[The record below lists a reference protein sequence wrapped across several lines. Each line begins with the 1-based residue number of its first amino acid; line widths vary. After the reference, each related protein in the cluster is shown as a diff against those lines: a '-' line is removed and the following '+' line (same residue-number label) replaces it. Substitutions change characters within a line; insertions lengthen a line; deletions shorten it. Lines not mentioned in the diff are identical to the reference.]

1 MSMID
6 EELHMANLKIGNRI
20 KAKRRERNLTQEE
33 LASILGVTKAAVSK
47 WENEESYPDITLL
60 PQIAQLFHM
69 TMDDLFDFAPH
80 DEPLVVVNEYH
91 FGLSLEIVDK
101 RILDYG
107 IAKEC
112 NIYKV
117 GDTWEVRFHFVST
130 REDIPHILQ
139 KYIKQGVLIDGYS
152 VRIAD
157 GKIISD
163 NKPNKCY
170 ICTEKIW
177 EYNITDRKYLKAM
190 LDEQVSMGLIDE
202 DDL

>member
-1 MSMID
+1 MS
-6 EELHMANLKIGNRI
+6 NLKIGNKI
-20 KAKRRERNLTQEE
+20 KAKRRERNLAQEE
-33 LASILGVTKAAVSK
+33 LASMLGVTKAAVSK

-69 TMDDLFDFAPH
+69 TMDDLFDFAPK
-80 DEPLVVVNEYH
+80 EKPPVVVNEYH

-139 KYIKQGVLIDGYS
+139 KYIKPGVLIDGYS

-163 NKPNKCY
+163 SKLNKCY
-170 ICTEKIW
+170 ICSEKIW

-190 LDEQVSMGLIDE
+190 LDEQVSMGLIEE
-202 DDL
+202 DW

>member
-1 MSMID
+1 MS
-6 EELHMANLKIGNRI
+6 NLKIGNKI

-33 LASILGVTKAAVSK
+33 LASMLGVTKAAVSK
-47 WENEESYPDITLL
+47 WENEESYPDIMLL

-69 TMDDLFDFAPH
+69 TMDDLFDFSPN
-80 DEPLVVVNEYH
+80 DKPLVVVNEYH

-190 LDEQVSMGLIDE
+190 LDEQASMGLIEE

>member
-1 MSMID
+1 MS
-6 EELHMANLKIGNRI
+6 NLKIGNKI

-33 LASILGVTKAAVSK
+33 LASMLGVTKAAVSK
-47 WENEESYPDITLL
+47 WENEESYPDIMLL

-69 TMDDLFDFAPH
+69 TMDDLFDFSPN
-80 DEPLVVVNEYH
+80 DKPLVVVNEYH
-91 FGLSLEIVDK
+91 FGLSLETVDK
-101 RILDYG
+101 RIMDYG

-117 GDTWEVRFHFVST
+117 GDTWEVRFHFAST

-139 KYIKQGVLIDGYS
+139 KYIKPGVLIDGYS

-190 LDEQVSMGLIDE
+190 LDEQASMGLIDE

>member
-1 MSMID
+1 MI
-6 EELHMANLKIGNRI
+6 EEALHMSKLKIGNRI
-20 KAKRRERNLTQEE
+20 KEKRRERNLTQEE
-33 LASILGVTKAAVSK
+33 LASMLGVTKAAVSK

-69 TMDDLFDFAPH
+69 NMDDLFDFAPN
-80 DEPLVVVNEYH
+80 DKPLVVVNEYH
-91 FGLSLEIVDK
+91 FGLSLETVDK

-112 NIYKV
+112 NIDKV
-117 GDTWEVRFHFVST
+117 GDTWEVRVHFVST

-139 KYIKQGVLIDGYS
+139 KYIKPGVLIDGYS

-170 ICTEKIW
+170 ICSEKIW
-177 EYNITDRKYLKAM
+177 EYNIMDKKYLKAM
-190 LDEQVSMGLIDE
+190 LDEQASMGLIDE

>member
-1 MSMID
+1 MI
-6 EELHMANLKIGNRI
+6 EEALHMSNLKIGNKI

-33 LASILGVTKAAVSK
+33 LASMLGVTKAAVSK
-47 WENEESYPDITLL
+47 WENEESYPDIMLL

-69 TMDDLFDFAPH
+69 TMDDLFDFSPN
-80 DEPLVVVNEYH
+80 DKPLVVVNEYH
-91 FGLSLEIVDK
+91 FGLSLETVDK
-101 RILDYG
+101 RIMDYG

-130 REDIPHILQ
+130 RKDIPHILQ
-139 KYIKQGVLIDGYS
+139 KYIKPGVLIDGYS

-157 GKIISD
+157 GKIIPD

-190 LDEQVSMGLIDE
+190 LDEQASMGLIDE

>member
-1 MSMID
+1 MS
-6 EELHMANLKIGNRI
+6 NLKIGNRI

-69 TMDDLFDFAPH
+69 TMDDLFDFSPN
-80 DEPLVVVNEYH
+80 DKPLVVVNEYH
-91 FGLSLEIVDK
+91 FGLSLETVDK
-101 RILDYG
+101 RIMDYG

>member
-1 MSMID
+1 M
-6 EELHMANLKIGNRI
+6 
-20 KAKRRERNLTQEE
+20 
-33 LASILGVTKAAVSK
+33 LGVTKAAVSK
-47 WENEESYPDITLL
+47 WENEESYPDIMLL

-69 TMDDLFDFAPH
+69 TMDDLFDFSPN
-80 DEPLVVVNEYH
+80 DKPLVVANEYH
-91 FGLSLEIVDK
+91 FGLSLETVDK
-101 RILDYG
+101 RIMDYG

-112 NIYKV
+112 SIDKV

-139 KYIKQGVLIDGYS
+139 KYIKPGVLIDGYS

-163 NKPNKCY
+163 SKPNKCY

-177 EYNITDRKYLKAM
+177 EYNITDRKYLKAI
-190 LDEQVSMGLIDE
+190 LDEQASMGLIEE

>member
-1 MSMID
+1 MS
-6 EELHMANLKIGNRI
+6 NLKIGNKI

-47 WENEESYPDITLL
+47 WENEESYPDIMLL

-69 TMDDLFDFAPH
+69 TMDDLFDFAPK
-80 DEPLVVVNEYH
+80 EKPPVVVNEYH
-91 FGLSLEIVDK
+91 FGLSLDTMGK
-101 RILDYG
+101 QILDYG

-117 GDTWEVRFHFVST
+117 GDTWEVRIHFVST
-130 REDIPHILQ
+130 REDIPQILQ
-139 KYIKQGVLIDGYS
+139 KYIKPGVLISGYS

-170 ICTEKIW
+170 ICSEKIW
-177 EYNITDRKYLKAM
+177 EYNIADRKYLKAM
-190 LDEQVSMGLIDE
+190 LEEQVSMGLIDE

>member
-1 MSMID
+1 MS
-6 EELHMANLKIGNRI
+6 NLKIGNRI
-20 KAKRRERNLTQEE
+20 KAKRRECNLTQEE
-33 LASILGVTKAAVSK
+33 LASMLGVTKAAVSK
-47 WENEESYPDITLL
+47 WENEESYPDIMLL

-91 FGLSLEIVDK
+91 FGLSLETVDK
-101 RILDYG
+101 RIMDYG

-139 KYIKQGVLIDGYS
+139 KYIKPGVLIDGYS

-190 LDEQVSMGLIDE
+190 LDEQASMGLIEE

>member
-1 MSMID
+1 MS
-6 EELHMANLKIGNRI
+6 NLKIGNKI

-47 WENEESYPDITLL
+47 WENEESYPDIMLL

-69 TMDDLFDFAPH
+69 TMDDLFDFSPN
-80 DEPLVVVNEYH
+80 DKPLVVVNEYH
-91 FGLSLEIVDK
+91 FGLSLETVDK
-101 RILDYG
+101 RIMDYG

-112 NIYKV
+112 SIDRV

-130 REDIPHILQ
+130 REDIPHIFQ
-139 KYIKQGVLIDGYS
+139 KYIKPGVLIDGYS

-170 ICTEKIW
+170 ICSEKIW
-177 EYNITDRKYLKAM
+177 EYNIADKKYLKAM

>member
-1 MSMID
+1 MS
-6 EELHMANLKIGNRI
+6 NLKIGNRI

-33 LASILGVTKAAVSK
+33 LASVLGVTKAAVSK

-69 TMDDLFDFAPH
+69 TMDDLFDFAPN
-80 DEPLVVVNEYH
+80 DKPLVVVNEYH
-91 FGLSLEIVDK
+91 FGLSLETVDK

-112 NIYKV
+112 SIDKV
-117 GDTWEVRFHFVST
+117 GDTLEVRIHFVST
-130 REDIPHILQ
+130 REGILHILQ
-139 KYIKQGVLIDGYS
+139 KSIKPGALIDGYS

-170 ICTEKIW
+170 ICSEKIW
-177 EYNITDRKYLKAM
+177 EYNIMDKKYLKAM
-190 LDEQVSMGLIDE
+190 LDEQASMGLIDE

>member
-1 MSMID
+1 MS
-6 EELHMANLKIGNRI
+6 NLKIGNRI
-20 KAKRRERNLTQEE
+20 KTKRRECNLTQEE
-33 LASILGVTKAAVSK
+33 LASVLGVTKAAVSK

-69 TMDDLFDFAPH
+69 TMDDLFDFVPH
-80 DEPLVVVNEYH
+80 DKPLVVVNEYH
-91 FGLSLEIVDK
+91 FGLSLETVDK

-112 NIYKV
+112 SIYKV

-139 KYIKQGVLIDGYS
+139 KYIKPGVLIDGYS

-157 GKIISD
+157 GKIIPD

-170 ICTEKIW
+170 ICSEKIW

-190 LDEQVSMGLIDE
+190 LDEQASMGLIDE
-202 DDL
+202 DDF

>member
-1 MSMID
+1 MS
-6 EELHMANLKIGNRI
+6 NLKIGNKI

-33 LASILGVTKAAVSK
+33 LASMLGVTKAAVSE
-47 WENEESYPDITLL
+47 WENEESYPDIMLL

-69 TMDDLFDFAPH
+69 TMDDLFDFSPN
-80 DEPLVVVNEYH
+80 DKPLVVVNEYH
-91 FGLSLEIVDK
+91 FGLSLETVDK
-101 RILDYG
+101 RIMDYG

-112 NIYKV
+112 SIDKV

-139 KYIKQGVLIDGYS
+139 KYIKPGVLIDGYS

-163 NKPNKCY
+163 SKPNKFY

-190 LDEQVSMGLIDE
+190 LDEQASMGLIDE

>member
-1 MSMID
+1 MS
-6 EELHMANLKIGNRI
+6 NLKIGNKI

-33 LASILGVTKAAVSK
+33 LASMLGVTKAAVSK
-47 WENEESYPDITLL
+47 WENEESYPDIMLL

-69 TMDDLFDFAPH
+69 TMDDLFDFSPN
-80 DEPLVVVNEYH
+80 DKPLVVVNEYH
-91 FGLSLEIVDK
+91 FGLSLETVDK
-101 RILDYG
+101 RIMDYG

-139 KYIKQGVLIDGYS
+139 KYIKPGVLIDGYS

-170 ICTEKIW
+170 ICSEKIW
-177 EYNITDRKYLKAM
+177 EYNIMDKKYLKAM
-190 LDEQVSMGLIDE
+190 LDEQASMGLIDE

>member
-1 MSMID
+1 MSK
-6 EELHMANLKIGNRI
+6 LKIGNRI
-20 KAKRRERNLTQEE
+20 KTKRRERNLTQEE
-33 LASILGVTKAAVSK
+33 LASMLGVTKAAVSK
-47 WENEESYPDITLL
+47 WENEESYPDIMLL

-69 TMDDLFDFAPH
+69 TMDDLFDFSPN
-80 DEPLVVVNEYH
+80 DKPLVVVNEYH

-139 KYIKQGVLIDGYS
+139 KYIKPGVLIDGYS

-157 GKIISD
+157 GKIIPD

-170 ICTEKIW
+170 ICSEKIW

-190 LDEQVSMGLIDE
+190 LDEQASMGLIDE
-202 DDL
+202 DDF

>member
-1 MSMID
+1 MI
-6 EELHMANLKIGNRI
+6 EEALHMSNLKIGNKI

-33 LASILGVTKAAVSK
+33 LASMLGVTKAAVSK
-47 WENEESYPDITLL
+47 WENEESYPDIMLL

-69 TMDDLFDFAPH
+69 TMDDLFDFSPN
-80 DEPLVVVNEYH
+80 DKPLVVVNEYH
-91 FGLSLEIVDK
+91 FGLSLETVDK
-101 RILDYG
+101 RIMDYG

-139 KYIKQGVLIDGYS
+139 KYIKPGVLIDGYS

-190 LDEQVSMGLIDE
+190 LDEQASMGLIDE

>member
-1 MSMID
+1 MS
-6 EELHMANLKIGNRI
+6 NLKIGNKI

-47 WENEESYPDITLL
+47 WENEESYPDIMLL

-69 TMDDLFDFAPH
+69 TMDDLFDFSPN
-80 DEPLVVVNEYH
+80 DKPLVVVNEYH
-91 FGLSLEIVDK
+91 FGLSLETVDK
-101 RILDYG
+101 RIMDYG

-112 NIYKV
+112 SIDKV

-139 KYIKQGVLIDGYS
+139 KYIKPGVLIDGYS

-170 ICTEKIW
+170 ICSEKIW
-177 EYNITDRKYLKAM
+177 EYNIADKKYLKAM
-190 LDEQVSMGLIDE
+190 LDEQASMGLIDE

>member
-1 MSMID
+1 MS
-6 EELHMANLKIGNRI
+6 NLKIGNKI

-33 LASILGVTKAAVSK
+33 LASMLGVTKAAVSK
-47 WENEESYPDITLL
+47 WENEESYPDIMLL

-69 TMDDLFDFAPH
+69 TMDDLFDFSPN
-80 DEPLVVVNEYH
+80 DKPLVVVNEYH
-91 FGLSLEIVDK
+91 FGLSLETVDK
-101 RILDYG
+101 RIMDYG

-139 KYIKQGVLIDGYS
+139 KYIKPGVLIDGYS

-157 GKIISD
+157 GKIIPD

-190 LDEQVSMGLIDE
+190 LDEQASMGLIDE

>member
-1 MSMID
+1 MS
-6 EELHMANLKIGNRI
+6 NLKIGNKI
-20 KAKRRERNLTQEE
+20 KAKRKERNLTQEE
-33 LASILGVTKAAVSK
+33 LASMLGVTKAAVSK
-47 WENEESYPDITLL
+47 WENEESYPDIMLL

-69 TMDDLFDFAPH
+69 TMDDLFDFSPN
-80 DEPLVVVNEYH
+80 DKPLVVVNEYH
-91 FGLSLEIVDK
+91 FGLSLETVDK
-101 RILDYG
+101 RIMDYG

-139 KYIKQGVLIDGYS
+139 KYIKPGVLIDGYS

-190 LDEQVSMGLIDE
+190 LDEQASMGLIDE

>member
-1 MSMID
+1 MS
-6 EELHMANLKIGNRI
+6 NLKIGNRI

-33 LASILGVTKAAVSK
+33 LASMLGVTKAAVSK

-69 TMDDLFDFAPH
+69 TMDDLFDFAPK
-80 DEPLVVVNEYH
+80 EKPPVVVNEYH
-91 FGLSLEIVDK
+91 FGLSLEKVDK

-117 GDTWEVRFHFVST
+117 GDTWEVRIHFVST
-130 REDIPHILQ
+130 REDIPQILQ
-139 KYIKQGVLIDGYS
+139 KYIIKPGVLLEGYS

-157 GKIISD
+157 GEIISD

-170 ICTEKIW
+170 ICSEKIW
-177 EYNITDRKYLKAM
+177 EYNTADRKYLKAM
-190 LDEQVSMGLIDE
+190 LDEQVSMGLIEKDW
-202 DDL
+202 

>member
-1 MSMID
+1 MI
-6 EELHMANLKIGNRI
+6 EEALHMSKLKMGNRI
-20 KAKRRERNLTQEE
+20 REKRRERNLTQEE
-33 LASILGVTKAAVSK
+33 LASMLGVTKAAVSK
-47 WENEESYPDITLL
+47 WENQESYPDITLL

-80 DEPLVVVNEYH
+80 DKPLVVVNEYH
-91 FGLSLEIVDK
+91 FGLSLETVDK

-112 NIYKV
+112 SIDKA
-117 GDTWEVRFHFVST
+117 GDTWEVRVHFVST
-130 REDIPHILQ
+130 REDILHILK
-139 KYIKQGVLIDGYS
+139 KYIKPGVLIDGYS

-170 ICTEKIW
+170 ICSEKIW
-177 EYNITDRKYLKAM
+177 EYNIMDKKYLKAM
-190 LDEQVSMGLIDE
+190 LDEQASMGLIDE
-202 DDL
+202 DYL

>member
-1 MSMID
+1 MS
-6 EELHMANLKIGNRI
+6 NLKIGNRI

-33 LASILGVTKAAVSK
+33 LASMLGVTKAAVSK
-47 WENEESYPDITLL
+47 WENEESYPDIMLL

-69 TMDDLFDFAPH
+69 TMDDLFDFFPN
-80 DEPLVVVNEYH
+80 DKPLVVVNEYH
-91 FGLSLEIVDK
+91 FGLSLETVDK
-101 RILDYG
+101 RIMDYG

-112 NIYKV
+112 SIYNV

-139 KYIKQGVLIDGYS
+139 KYIKPGVLIDGYS

-163 NKPNKCY
+163 SKPNKCY

-190 LDEQVSMGLIDE
+190 LDEQASMGLIEE

>member
-1 MSMID
+1 MS
-6 EELHMANLKIGNRI
+6 NLKIGNKI

-47 WENEESYPDITLL
+47 WENEESYPDIMLL

-69 TMDDLFDFAPH
+69 TMDDLFDFSPN
-80 DEPLVVVNEYH
+80 DKPLVVVNEYH
-91 FGLSLEIVDK
+91 FGLSLETVDK
-101 RILDYG
+101 RIMDYG

-112 NIYKV
+112 SIDRV

-139 KYIKQGVLIDGYS
+139 KYIKPGMLIDGYS

-157 GKIISD
+157 VKIISD

-170 ICTEKIW
+170 ICSEKIW
-177 EYNITDRKYLKAM
+177 EYNIADRKYLKAM
-190 LDEQVSMGLIDE
+190 LDEQASMGLIDE

>member
-1 MSMID
+1 MI
-6 EELHMANLKIGNRI
+6 EEALHMSNLKIGNKI

-33 LASILGVTKAAVSK
+33 LASMLGVTKAAVSK
-47 WENEESYPDITLL
+47 WENEESYPDIMLL

-69 TMDDLFDFAPH
+69 TMDDLFDFSPN
-80 DEPLVVVNEYH
+80 DKPLVVVNEYH
-91 FGLSLEIVDK
+91 FGLSLETVDK
-101 RILDYG
+101 RIMDYG

-139 KYIKQGVLIDGYS
+139 KYIKPGVLIDGYS

-157 GKIISD
+157 GKIIPD

-170 ICTEKIW
+170 ICSEKIW

-190 LDEQVSMGLIDE
+190 LDEQASMGLIDE

>member
-139 KYIKQGVLIDGYS
+139 KYIKPGVLIDGYS

-163 NKPNKCY
+163 NKTNKCY

-202 DDL
+202 DDF

>member
-1 MSMID
+1 MS
-6 EELHMANLKIGNRI
+6 NLKIGNKI

-33 LASILGVTKAAVSK
+33 LASMLGVTKAAVSK
-47 WENEESYPDITLL
+47 WENEESYPDIMLL

-69 TMDDLFDFAPH
+69 TMDDLFDFSPN
-80 DEPLVVVNEYH
+80 DKPLVVVNEYH
-91 FGLSLEIVDK
+91 FGLSLETVDK
-101 RILDYG
+101 RIMDYG

-139 KYIKQGVLIDGYS
+139 KYIKPGVLIDGYS

-190 LDEQVSMGLIDE
+190 LDEQASMGLIDE

>member
-1 MSMID
+1 MI
-6 EELHMANLKIGNRI
+6 EEALHMSNLKIGNKI

-33 LASILGVTKAAVSK
+33 LASMLGVTKAAVSK
-47 WENEESYPDITLL
+47 WENEESYPDIMLL

-69 TMDDLFDFAPH
+69 TMDDLFDFSPN
-80 DEPLVVVNEYH
+80 DKPLVVVNEYH
-91 FGLSLEIVDK
+91 FGLSLETVDK
-101 RILDYG
+101 RIMDYG

-130 REDIPHILQ
+130 RKDIPHILQ
-139 KYIKQGVLIDGYS
+139 KYIKPGVLIDGYS

-157 GKIISD
+157 GKIIPD

-170 ICTEKIW
+170 ICSEKIW

-190 LDEQVSMGLIDE
+190 LDEQASMGLIDE

>member
-1 MSMID
+1 MS
-6 EELHMANLKIGNRI
+6 NLKIGNRI
-20 KAKRRERNLTQEE
+20 KAKRRECNLTQEE
-33 LASILGVTKAAVSK
+33 LASMLGVTKAAVSK
-47 WENEESYPDITLL
+47 WENEESYPDIMLL

-69 TMDDLFDFAPH
+69 TMDDLFDFSPN
-80 DEPLVVVNEYH
+80 DKPLVVVNEYH
-91 FGLSLEIVDK
+91 FGLSLETVDK
-101 RILDYG
+101 RIMDYG

-139 KYIKQGVLIDGYS
+139 KYIKPGVLIDGYS

-190 LDEQVSMGLIDE
+190 LDEQASMGLIEE

>member
-1 MSMID
+1 MS
-6 EELHMANLKIGNRI
+6 NLKIGNKI

-33 LASILGVTKAAVSK
+33 LASMLGVTKAAVSK
-47 WENEESYPDITLL
+47 WENEESYPDIMLL

-69 TMDDLFDFAPH
+69 TMDDLFDFSPN
-80 DEPLVVVNEYH
+80 DKPLVVVNEYH

-139 KYIKQGVLIDGYS
+139 KYIKPGVLIDGYS

-157 GKIISD
+157 GEIISD

-190 LDEQVSMGLIDE
+190 LDEQASMGLIDE
-202 DDL
+202 DDW